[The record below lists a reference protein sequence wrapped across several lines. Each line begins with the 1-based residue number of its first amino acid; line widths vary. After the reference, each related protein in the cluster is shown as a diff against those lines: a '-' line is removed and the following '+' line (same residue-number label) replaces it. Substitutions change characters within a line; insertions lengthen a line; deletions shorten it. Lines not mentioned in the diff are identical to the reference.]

1 MIHFI
6 ITTPKI
12 VIIIII
18 IYNDISPV
26 FTAFSF
32 SRKISV
38 W

>member
-1 MIHFI
+1 MIRFI
-6 ITTPKI
+6 ITTPII
-12 VIIIII
+12 VIIIIK
-18 IYNDISPV
+18 IYNDVSPV